1 MLLEVAKNGAT
12 RDNTSPE
19 EHIKKFTKPHVYKDP
34 KNGFSRNEESKDDQ
48 GGHSAFDNK
57 KYKKNKK
64 RTEQRR
70 ANKHN
75 QRQQQMSENANSL
88 YSYQPSYSG
97 GAQYQPSGQSQSY
110 YGQYYQ

>member
-1 MLLEVAKNGAT
+1 
-12 RDNTSPE
+12 
-19 EHIKKFTKPHVYKDP
+19 VYKDL

-75 QRQQQMSENANSL
+75 QRQQQMSEGANSN
-88 YSYQPSYSG
+88 YSYQASYG
-97 GAQYQPSGQSQSY
+97 GVGNYQPSGQSQSY
-110 YGQYYQ
+110 YGQYFQQKQPQQS